1 MSDTDAGGP
10 GSLAAAIA
18 LATAAH
24 AGQTDK
30 LGIEYILHPLGV
42 MARVNSE
49 DEKIVAVL
57 HDVVEDTDV
66 TLDDLRAQGFAEH
79 IVRAVDAVTKR
90 AGEPLAESMARVAAD
105 PLAMTVK
112 FADLAHNAN
121 PARQAA
127 LPPETRERLTAKY
140 QESARLLGTTLDDIL
155 A

>member
-1 MSDTDAGGP
+1 MSAVGAGAP

-90 AGEPLAESMARVAAD
+90 NGEPLAESMARVAAD

-112 FADLAHNAN
+112 FADLANNAN